1 MRASF
6 FSQVKG
12 IELIEDFFDLRI
24 DVADGGII
32 SVDGESGF
40 GFGFV
45 DDIASDLTNEKF
57 I

>member
-40 GFGFV
+40 GFV